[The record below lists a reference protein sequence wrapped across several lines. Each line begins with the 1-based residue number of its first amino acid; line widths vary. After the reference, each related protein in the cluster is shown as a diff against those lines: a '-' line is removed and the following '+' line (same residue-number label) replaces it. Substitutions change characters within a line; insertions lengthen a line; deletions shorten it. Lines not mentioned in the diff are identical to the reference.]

1 MLRTLVIPF
10 VLLALATAASST
22 QAQQRSKV
30 SVALADEAFYFVLQ
44 YIADGAGYFKEE
56 GLDIDIVRASSGSRQ
71 VAIVMGGSADVAPVN
86 MAVSLAANAAGSPL
100 VNIANVYG
108 KIPLVVVLSTD
119 AINKTGISSGMAIDE
134 KVKRLKDLRI
144 GITSPGSGTDQL
156 IRTLYVTRGIDP
168 EKAVSLQPLGQ
179 GATMLAAFERGAID
193 GFVFSSPFTQMVE
206 SRKLGRIVVN
216 PFIDEAPE
224 FRGVSYMGLVTT
236 RAALESRRPQLR
248 GLVRAYARALKL
260 AQDRPGEARRFTRS
274 AFPKIPDDIYVSAF
288 NESLTGLPPT
298 IDLRED
304 QLQRT
309 LTMMNL
315 LAKTPISVQYKDV
328 IFPDLA
334 REASRDILG
343 K

>member
-1 MLRTLVIPF
+1 MFKGLLVP
-10 VLLALATAASST
+10 VLLALATVAGSA
-22 QAQQRSKV
+22 QAQQRAKV
-30 SVALADEAFYFVLQ
+30 PVALADEAFYFVLQ
-44 YIADGAGYFKEE
+44 YIAEGAGYFKEE
-56 GLDIDIVRASSGSRQ
+56 GLDIEIVRASSGSRQ
-71 VAIVMGGSADVAPVN
+71 VATVMGGSADVAPVN
-86 MAVSLAANAAGSPL
+86 MAVSLAANAAGGSL

-108 KIPLVVVLSTD
+108 KIPLVVLLSNE
-119 AINKTGISSGMAIDE
+119 AIKKTGITQGMPIDE

-156 IRTLYVTRGIDP
+156 IRTLFVTRGIDP

-206 SRKLGRIVVN
+206 SKNRGKVVIS
-216 PFIDEAPE
+216 PFNDEAPE

-236 RAALESRRPQLR
+236 RAALENRRPQLR
-248 GLVRAYARALKL
+248 GLVRAYAKALKL
-260 AQDRPGEARRFTRS
+260 AQQRPDEARRVTRS
-274 AFPKIPDDIYVSAF
+274 AFPKVPDDIYVAAF
-288 NESLTGLPPT
+288 NEALTGLPPT

-315 LAKTPISVQYKDV
+315 LAKAPIKVQYKDV
-328 IFPDLA
+328 IYPDLA
-334 REASRDILG
+334 REASREILG